1 MANCKYRQRFPG
13 GKWRSYDSPEGFNR
27 SAELYTDIIKNYDE
41 HPAFAVYHI
50 GFCRNSADDRYFNH
64 VTKRYKLVYVL
75 EGNGWFNGL
84 PVKSGQGF
92 LMWQNRVN
100 SMSADMRHPW
110 KFIYVSFS
118 GSLAEQILMRAG
130 FTTEDTIFEVK
141 ELGHIQRV
149 CEEMVYEY
157 HPECIADMKMTSV
170 LFDLLSLNQANAGE
184 REGKL
189 TMPSFDMN
197 PHVLNAVRF
206 ISKKYR
212 SAIGV
217 ADVAQA
223 AHISEKYLRELF
235 KKETGKSVQAYLT
248 DTRLSAAVTL
258 LSNSKY
264 NIGEVASLSGFGE
277 YRNFA
282 RVFKERYGITPS
294 EYREASNKKE

>member
-13 GKWRSYDSPEGFNR
+13 GKWRSYDSPEEFNR
-27 SAELYTDIIKNYDE
+27 SAEFYTDIIKNYDE
-41 HPAFAVYHI
+41 HPAFAVYHV

-84 PVKSGQGF
+84 PVRSGQGF

-118 GSLAEQILMRAG
+118 GSLAEQILMRSE
-130 FTTEDTIFEVK
+130 FTTDDTIFDVSNLEYIK
-141 ELGHIQRV
+141 SI
-149 CEEMVYEY
+149 CENMVYEY
-157 HPECIADMKMTSV
+157 HPEHIADLKMTSV
-170 LFDLLSLNQANAGE
+170 LFDLLSLNQNNSGE
-184 REGKL
+184 KEGKQN
-189 TMPSFDMN
+189 SHSSDMN
-197 PHVLNAVRF
+197 AHVLNAVRF

-212 SAIGV
+212 SSIGV
-217 ADVAQA
+217 AEVAGA

-294 EYREASNKKE
+294 EYREASIKKE

>member
-27 SAELYTDIIKNYDE
+27 TAEFYTDIIKNYDE
-41 HPAFAVYHI
+41 HPAFAAYHI

-75 EGNGWFNGL
+75 EGSGWFNGL

-100 SMSADMRHPW
+100 SMSADMRYPW
-110 KFIYVSFS
+110 KFIYISFS
-118 GSLAEQILMRAG
+118 GSLAERIIMRSG
-130 FTTEDTIFEVK
+130 FTPEDTIFEVG
-141 ELGHIQRV
+141 ELEYIKRV
-149 CEEMVYEY
+149 CEEIVYEY
-157 HPECIADMKMTSV
+157 HPEHIADLKMTSV
-170 LFDLLSLNQANAGE
+170 LFDLLSLNQNNAGE
-184 REGKL
+184 REGKVL
-189 TMPSFDMN
+189 PHSSDMN
-197 PHVLNAVRF
+197 AHVLNAVRF

-217 ADVAQA
+217 SEIAQA

-235 KKETGKSVQAYLT
+235 KKETGKSVQSYLT
-248 DTRLSAAVTL
+248 NTRLSAAVTL

-294 EYREASNKKE
+294 EYRETSIKKE

>member
-27 SAELYTDIIKNYDE
+27 RAELYTDIIKNYDE

-75 EGNGWFNGL
+75 EGSGWFNGL

-100 SMSADMRHPW
+100 SMSADMRSPW
-110 KFIYVSFS
+110 KFIYISFS
-118 GSLAEQILMRAG
+118 GSLAEQIIMRAG
-130 FTTEDTIFEVK
+130 FTPEDTIFEVNDL
-141 ELGHIQRV
+141 EHIKRV
-149 CEEMVYEY
+149 CEEIVYEY
-157 HPECIADMKMTSV
+157 HPQHIADFKMTSI
-170 LFDLLSLNQANAGE
+170 LFDLLSLNQTNASE
-184 REGKL
+184 REGR
-189 TMPSFDMN
+189 TAPPASDMN
-197 PHVLNAVRF
+197 DYVLDAVRF

-264 NIGEVASLSGFGE
+264 NIGEIASLSGFGE

>member
-1 MANCKYRQRFPG
+1 
-13 GKWRSYDSPEGFNR
+13 
-27 SAELYTDIIKNYDE
+27 
-41 HPAFAVYHI
+41 
-50 GFCRNSADDRYFNH
+50 
-64 VTKRYKLVYVL
+64 VL

-118 GSLAEQILMRAG
+118 GSLAEQILVRSG
-130 FTTEDTIFEVK
+130 FTTDDTIFDVSNLEYIK
-141 ELGHIQRV
+141 SI
-149 CEEMVYEY
+149 CENMVYEY
-157 HPECIADMKMTSV
+157 HPEHIADLKMTSV
-170 LFDLLSLNQANAGE
+170 LFDLLSLNQNNSGE
-184 REGKL
+184 KEGKQN
-189 TMPSFDMN
+189 SHSSDMN
-197 PHVLNAVRF
+197 AHVLNAVRF

-212 SAIGV
+212 SSIGV
-217 ADVAQA
+217 AEVAGA

-294 EYREASNKKE
+294 EYREASIKKE